1 MKPTSGREVSN
12 LFNGAATGSI
22 SSSSRS
28 KNEGDNTSTT
38 IGGFD
43 DIIQRR
49 KEDAFSNASST
60 SKSIKNLDKNLQS
73 LLLGNVAT
81 TSKSNAANN
90 QIAKTS
96 RAAHDFLKEWKRH
109 CTTAKDTLAFLT
121 MRDGSTN
128 DDNTELLLQ
137 PDVICKE
144 YFSTDIDSEILGD
157 VVEALHLLVNMK
169 ETVHLSS
176 ADSGDDDEY
185 CTLSNINN
193 AGTDKS
199 CIDASA
205 MTDLFSSSQKDAISF
220 VHNWLKALA
229 SCGRFELSV
238 SFLMP
243 DEQTKLK
250 EICNFLKT
258 MNKETDDSIDELLLR
273 YDTLLK

>member
-1 MKPTSGREVSN
+1 M
-12 LFNGAATGSI
+12 

-28 KNEGDNTSTT
+28 KNEGDNTATT

-81 TSKSNAANN
+81 TSKSNAGNN

-109 CTTAKDTLAFLT
+109 CTTAKDTLEFLT
-121 MRDGSTN
+121 MRYGSTN

-169 ETVHLSS
+169 EIVDLPP
-176 ADSGDDDEY
+176 ANSGDDDDDEN
-185 CTLSNINN
+185 CTSSNIVN

-205 MTDLFSSSQKDAISF
+205 MTDLFSSSQIDAISF
-220 VHNWLKALA
+220 VHNWLNALA

-258 MNKETDDSIDELLLR
+258 MNKETNDSIDELLLR

>member
-1 MKPTSGREVSN
+1 MKPTSGRDVSN
-12 LFNGAATGSI
+12 LFGATGSI
-22 SSSSRS
+22 SCSSRS
-28 KNEGDNTSTT
+28 KNEGDNAATT

-49 KEDAFSNASST
+49 KEDAFVNASST
-60 SKSIKNLDKNLQS
+60 SKSIKNLDMNLQS

-90 QIAKTS
+90 QKVKTS

-128 DDNTELLLQ
+128 DDTAELLLQ

-157 VVEALHLLVNMK
+157 VVEALHLLVTMK
-169 ETVHLSS
+169 EIVDLPL
-176 ADSGDDDEY
+176 AKSGDDDEN
-185 CTLSNINN
+185 CTSLNINN
-193 AGTDKS
+193 AVTDNS
-199 CIDASA
+199 FIDASA
-205 MTDLFSSSQKDAISF
+205 MMDICSSSQKEAISF

-229 SCGRFELSV
+229 SCGRVELSV

-243 DEQTKLK
+243 DEQKKLK
-250 EICNFLKT
+250 EI
-258 MNKETDDSIDELLLR
+258 IIIV
-273 YDTLLK
+273 

>member
-28 KNEGDNTSTT
+28 KNEDDNTATT

-81 TSKSNAANN
+81 TSKSNAGNN

-250 EICNFLKT
+250 EVCNSLKT